1 MEPTTAGTRMG
12 TAAYMSPEQARGDV
26 ERLGAATDIY
36 GLGAT
41 LYYLLTGRPPFE
53 DNDKAELFLKVER
66 GEFPLPRDVNPRA
79 DRALEGIC
87 RRAMALE
94 PSDRYPSARSLADD
108 LERWLADQPVSAYRE
123 PTWMRAW
130 RRIRRRRHLL
140 ASSAA
145 VLVLSVVGLCWHAW
159 QIGRENAK
167 TEAALERASQLLGI
181 TRTALRDQSELA
193 RTSLA
198 AFGKTEQLR
207 LKLARNEVEIYTRL
221 LASYPV
227 DPNIRFEAG
236 ECYRILAALLRLT
249 GQPDEARDCYQRS
262 IDFFASL
269 VGGPNR
275 AAEARR
281 ALVDEMIDRGE
292 LYRMNSQS
300 RLALKDYDTALQ
312 HVEYV
317 AGAPPVCLTTC

>member
-1 MEPTTAGTRMG
+1 MG

-79 DRALEGIC
+79 DRCSRGFAAGRWRLSRAIVT
-87 RRAMALE
+87 RRPGAS
-94 PSDRYPSARSLADD
+94 PTIWSAGWRINPF
-108 LERWLADQPVSAYRE
+108 R
-123 PTWMRAW
+123 PTESRRGCAW